1 MRKIIAFISLGALLL
16 SACSVLQPTAVEP
29 TPTQDA
35 VATQV
40 ALLLTTMPTAT
51 APLPTATT
59 APSATL
65 PAETSTPEMETPTPT
80 TAASSTTDTSDP
92 RTSLGEPHWTNNLD
106 SSEVFYLFENEGTR
120 VTHENSALVLTGRQP
135 NGWLGYSL
143 TFAQQPVNFYLEGEF
158 ETQTCAGT
166 DVYGFV
172 FRAPD
177 TEAGYFFGV
186 TCDGQY
192 YLRVINFKD
201 GTNRPLINLTEG
213 KGILTGSNQT
223 NRLGVMANGEK
234 IGLYVNGTLQQEVT
248 DSTFTNKGYF
258 GAFVAANQTAGFTV
272 RLNTVSLWNLP

>member
-16 SACSVLQPTAVEP
+16 SACSVLQPTVTEP

-40 ALLLTTMPTAT
+40 TLLLTTMPTAT
-51 APLPTATT
+51 MPLPTATT
-59 APSATL
+59 APIATL
-65 PAETSTPEMETPTPT
+65 PAETSTPEAAASTPT
-80 TAASSTTDTSDP
+80 TAASPTADASDP
-92 RTSLGEPHWTNNLD
+92 KLSLGEPHWTNNLD

-120 VTHENSALVLTGRQP
+120 VTHENSALVLTGRQA

-143 TFAQQPVNFYLEGEF
+143 TFSQQPINFYLEAEF

-166 DVYGFV
+166 DVYGLV

-177 TEAGYFFGV
+177 TEAGYFYGI

-213 KGILTGSNQT
+213 EGIQTGSNQA
-223 NRLGVMANGEK
+223 NRLGVMANGER
-234 IGLYVNGTLQQEVT
+234 IGLYVNGSLQQEVT
-248 DSTFTNKGYF
+248 DATFTNQGYF
-258 GAFVAANQTAGFTV
+258 GAFVAANQTVGFTV
-272 RLNTVSLWNLP
+272 RLDDVSLWNLP